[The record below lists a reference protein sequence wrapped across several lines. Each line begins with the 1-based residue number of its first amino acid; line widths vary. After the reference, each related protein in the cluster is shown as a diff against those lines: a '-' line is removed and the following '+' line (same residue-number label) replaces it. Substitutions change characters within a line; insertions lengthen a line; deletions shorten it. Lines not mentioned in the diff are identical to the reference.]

1 MPIACVVALELGAS
15 GNELLGG
22 LNCRLPR
29 PSHTGPRAG
38 FSHQGA
44 QPSGGCAGRCPG
56 RAGHPI
62 ARRQKGRR
70 NRYYVSGTLNTQAGT
85 DRAQGWRLPPEE
97 IEDAVIRVLAD
108 ALICRGG
115 GTGAVSK
122 SVVVLTRNRGFAAK
136 RCLTF
141 HRMSGFNRLRFG
153 ANASVSRLVNA
164 RPGFPEI
171 LPTEPRHC
179 AAAQTIPRTACRT
192 RPHSLLNLCSLAFC
206 SNCLRTGAPQAAA
219 HHLAG
224 AATFLNF

>member
-1 MPIACVVALELGAS
+1 MTLIRRPPDSQVNRGPRLAVGACLARKFETLGVGGRKVPIACVVAPGLGAS

-22 LNCRLPR
+22 LNCRLPH

-108 ALICRGG
+108 ALICRSG

-122 SVVVLTRNRGFAAK
+122 SVVVLTRSRGFEPSSSANFSSNY
-136 RCLTF
+136 CL
-141 HRMSGFNRLRFG
+141 
-153 ANASVSRLVNA
+153 
-164 RPGFPEI
+164 
-171 LPTEPRHC
+171 
-179 AAAQTIPRTACRT
+179 
-192 RPHSLLNLCSLAFC
+192 
-206 SNCLRTGAPQAAA
+206 
-219 HHLAG
+219 
-224 AATFLNF
+224 